1 MYLSRLILDPKNRA
15 VRRDMADCQQLHKTV
30 LCAFPDI
37 NKPDT
42 GARGKFGVLHRLDVH
57 PRTGIIMLLV
67 QSFGKPDWSHLP
79 PGYLLMDSSFENP
92 ACKPVDEQY
101 YNLCNGDVL
110 AFRIRA
116 NPTKKIG
123 TTSKSDREKGKV
135 KSNGRRVPVHGEEAQ
150 IEWIKRKA
158 SQNGFEVQSV
168 KTSEDVIDAIA
179 LDEGMVHGGNTFK
192 GRQNKTVEGLK
203 NNLSFASVTY
213 EGRLKIVDKELFIK
227 AIKSGIGS
235 GKAYGFGLLSIAP
248 AR

>member
-37 NKPDT
+37 NKLGTD
-42 GARGKFGVLHRLDVH
+42 ARGEFGVLHRMDIH
-57 PRTGIIMLLV
+57 PRTGTIMLLV
-67 QSFGKPDWSHLP
+67 QSCEKPDWAHLP
-79 PGYLLMDSSFENP
+79 PGYMLIDSSFENP
-92 ACKPVDEQY
+92 ACKPIDEQY
-101 YNLCNGDVL
+101 NSVYNGDVL
-110 AFRIRA
+110 AFRLRA

-123 TTSKSDREKGKV
+123 TTSKSDREKGKQ
-135 KSNGRRVPVHGEEAQ
+135 KSNGHRVPVSGEEAQ

-158 SQNGFEVQSV
+158 SQNGFEVQAV
-168 KTSEDVIDAIA
+168 KASEDVIDAIA
-179 LDEGMVHGGNTFK
+179 LDEGIIHGGNSFK
-192 GRQNKTVEGLK
+192 GRQDKIAEGMK